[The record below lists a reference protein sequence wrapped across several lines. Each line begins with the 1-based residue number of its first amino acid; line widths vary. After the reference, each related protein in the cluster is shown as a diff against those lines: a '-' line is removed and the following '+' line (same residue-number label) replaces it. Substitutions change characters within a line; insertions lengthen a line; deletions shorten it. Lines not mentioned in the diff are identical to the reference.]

1 MKDLIVGA
9 KCLKCNGTGNYHQSP
24 CDNCGGAGILTEI
37 SIKRIEKK
45 RRELFAIARENS
57 KKIKE
62 MPLPTSAKVVNNL
75 KNKTF

>member
-1 MKDLIVGA
+1 MAQAIIINPPVIIV
-9 KCLKCNGTGNYHQSP
+9 
-24 CDNCGGAGILTEI
+24 GGAGILTEI